1 MLVVTCYLVTKYV
14 NSTDSRSLG
23 CQGSYILNYP
33 LVTQF
38 VHNKL
43 WITISRQD
51 SVLILLFLYRI
62 ILASTSLLKLKINII
77 QRFI

>member
-14 NSTDSRSLG
+14 NSIDSRPL
-23 CQGSYILNYP
+23 GSYILNYP

>member
-14 NSTDSRSLG
+14 NSTDSRPL
-23 CQGSYILNYP
+23 QGSYILNYP

>member
-14 NSTDSRSLG
+14 NSTDSRSL
-23 CQGSYILNYP
+23 QGSYILNYP

-43 WITISRQD
+43 
-51 SVLILLFLYRI
+51 
-62 ILASTSLLKLKINII
+62 
-77 QRFI
+77 

>member
-14 NSTDSRSLG
+14 NSTDSRPL
-23 CQGSYILNYP
+23 QGSYILNYP

-43 WITISRQD
+43 
-51 SVLILLFLYRI
+51 
-62 ILASTSLLKLKINII
+62 
-77 QRFI
+77 

>member
-14 NSTDSRSLG
+14 NSTDSRSL
-23 CQGSYILNYP
+23 QGSYILNYP